1 MSELLNKD
9 FVNSSELETLLKERS
24 EGKADFILVDVR
36 EQMEYD
42 MGHIKG
48 VDMVKPTSTFQS
60 WAQSFFE
67 EYANSDKKIIFTCRT
82 DARSGSVQRVFQ
94 QNGMKN
100 VINHSGGIVSYRGE
114 IER

>member
-1 MSELLNKD
+1 MSELLSKN
-9 FVNSSELETLLKERS
+9 FVNSNELETLLRERE
-24 EGKADFILVDVR
+24 EGRAEFILVDVR

-48 VDMVKPTSTFQS
+48 VDLLKPTSSFQS
-60 WAQSFFE
+60 WAQDFLD
-67 EYANSDKKIIFTCRT
+67 EYKEKAIIFTCRT

-94 QNGMKN
+94 QNGMKR
-100 VINHSGGIVSYRGE
+100 VINHSGGIVSYSGE

>member
-1 MSELLNKD
+1 MSELLNKS
-9 FVNSSELETLLKERS
+9 FVSSAELETLLKER
-24 EGKADFILVDVR
+24 EAGNVDFILVDVR

-48 VDMVKPTSTFQS
+48 VDMLKPTSTFQS
-60 WAQSFFE
+60 WGQSFFDE
-67 EYANSDKKIIFTCRT
+67 NQDKTVIFTCRT